1 MTSETYKYWLKKVLL
16 FCLMGMIVIFL
27 TAKGALAHSNLQKSE
42 KLEIFESIGGNF
54 TLQSS
59 RNHLAS
65 LKDYHGQVVVM
76 FFGYTAC
83 PDTCSITMAVLKQV
97 IEKLGKRM
105 DQVQPLFI
113 TVDPKRD
120 TPEQMKNYLSF
131 FHPNFIGLT
140 GTKEEILEVAENYGS
155 AYMKNPTIDSE
166 SSYLM
171 IHTGYVYLIDQ
182 SGQVRAIYPKNTE
195 VKQMVHDIYG
205 LLNQVNPL
213 EG

>member
-1 MTSETYKYWLKKVLL
+1 MISENYKYWLKKVLL

-42 KLEIFESIGGNF
+42 KLEIYESIGGNF

-59 RNHLAS
+59 RNHLVS
-65 LKDYHGQVVVM
+65 LKDYHGQVVVV
-76 FFGYTAC
+76 FFGYTTC
-83 PDTCSITMAVLKQV
+83 PDTCSITMNVLKQV

-120 TPEQMKNYLSF
+120 TPEQMKNYLNI

-140 GTKEEILEVAENYGS
+140 GTKEVILEVAKNYGS
-155 AYMKNPTIDSE
+155 SYMKNPTIDSE
-166 SSYLM
+166 FSYLM
-171 IHTGYVYLIDQ
+171 IHTGYVFLIDQ
-182 SGQVRAIYPKNTE
+182 LGQVRAIYPKYTE
-195 VKQMVHDIYG
+195 DKQIVHDISG
-205 LLNQVNPL
+205 LLL
-213 EG
+213 SG

>member
-1 MTSETYKYWLKKVLL
+1 ML
-16 FCLMGMIVIFL
+16 GMIGICQISNI
-27 TAKGALAHSNLQKSE
+27 TLAHSNLQKPE
-42 KLEIFESIGGNF
+42 KLEIYEGIGGNF
-54 TLQSS
+54 SLQSS

-120 TPEQMKNYLSF
+120 TPEQMKTYLSF

-166 SSYLM
+166 FSYLM

-195 VKQMVHDIYG
+195 VKQIVHDIYG
-205 LLNQVNPL
+205 LLL
-213 EG
+213 SG

>member
-1 MTSETYKYWLKKVLL
+1 MIYKTYKYLKRSGLL
-16 FCLMGMIVIFL
+16 VFMLGMIYISQNSNV
-27 TAKGALAHSNLQKSE
+27 TLAHSNLQKPE
-42 KLEIFESIGGNF
+42 KLEIYESIGGNF
-54 TLQSS
+54 SLQSS

-166 SSYLM
+166 FSYLM

-205 LLNQVNPL
+205 LLL
-213 EG
+213 SG

>member
-1 MTSETYKYWLKKVLL
+1 MIYKTYKYLQRKELL
-16 FCLMGMIVIFL
+16 VFKLGMIGICL
-27 TAKGALAHSNLQKSE
+27 TANVALSHSNLQKSE
-42 KLEIFESIGGNF
+42 KLEVYEGIGGNF

-83 PDTCSITMAVLKQV
+83 PDTCSITMSVLKQV

-120 TPEQMKNYLSF
+120 TPEQMKTYLSL

-166 SSYLM
+166 FSYLM

-182 SGQVRAIYPKNTE
+182 SGHVRAIYPKNTE
-195 VKQMVHDIYG
+195 VKQIVHDING
-205 LLNQVNPL
+205 LLL
-213 EG
+213 SG

>member
-1 MTSETYKYWLKKVLL
+1 MIYKTYKYLQRKELL
-16 FCLMGMIVIFL
+16 VFKLGMIGICF
-27 TAKGALAHSNLQKSE
+27 TANVALAHSNFQKSE
-42 KLEIFESIGGNF
+42 KLEIYEGIGGNF

-65 LKDYHGQVVVM
+65 LKDFHGQVVVM

-83 PDTCSITMAVLKQV
+83 PDTCSITMTVLKQV

-120 TPEQMKNYLSF
+120 TPEQMKTYLSF

-166 SSYLM
+166 YSYLM

-182 SGQVRAIYPKNTE
+182 SGHVRAIYPKNTE
-195 VKQMVHDIYG
+195 VKQIVHDIYG
-205 LLNQVNPL
+205 LLL
-213 EG
+213 SG

>member
-1 MTSETYKYWLKKVLL
+1 MIYKTYKYLQRSGLL
-16 FCLMGMIVIFL
+16 VFMLGMIYISQNSNV
-27 TAKGALAHSNLQKSE
+27 TLAHSNLQKPE
-42 KLEIFESIGGNF
+42 KLEIYESIGGNF

-166 SSYLM
+166 FSYLM

-195 VKQMVHDIYG
+195 VKQIVHDIYG
-205 LLNQVNPL
+205 LLL
-213 EG
+213 SG

>member
-1 MTSETYKYWLKKVLL
+1 MIYKTYKYLQRKELL
-16 FCLMGMIVIFL
+16 VFKLGMIVICL
-27 TAKGALAHSNLQKSE
+27 TANVALAHSNLQKLE
-42 KLEIFESIGGNF
+42 KLEIYEGIGGNF

-120 TPEQMKNYLSF
+120 TPEQMKTYLSF

-166 SSYLM
+166 FSYLM

-182 SGQVRAIYPKNTE
+182 SGHVRAIYPKNTE
-195 VKQMVHDIYG
+195 VKQIVHDIYG
-205 LLNQVNPL
+205 LLL
-213 EG
+213 SG

>member
-1 MTSETYKYWLKKVLL
+1 MIYKTYKYLQRKELL
-16 FCLMGMIVIFL
+16 VFKLGMIGICL
-27 TAKGALAHSNLQKSE
+27 TANVVLAHSNLQKSE

-155 AYMKNPTIDSE
+155 AFMKNPTIDSE
-166 SSYLM
+166 YSYLM

-182 SGQVRAIYPKNTE
+182 SGHVRAIYPKNTE
-195 VKQMVHDIYG
+195 VKQIVHDIYG
-205 LLNQVNPL
+205 LLL
-213 EG
+213 SG

>member
-1 MTSETYKYWLKKVLL
+1 MVFML
-16 FCLMGMIVIFL
+16 GMIGTFL
-27 TAKGALAHSNLQKSE
+27 TANMTLAHSNLQKSE
-42 KLEIFESIGGNF
+42 KLDIFEGIGGNF

-166 SSYLM
+166 FSYLM

-195 VKQMVHDIYG
+195 VKQIVHDIYG
-205 LLNQVNPL
+205 LLL
-213 EG
+213 SG

>member
-1 MTSETYKYWLKKVLL
+1 MISETDKYLQRRRLL
-16 FCLMGMIVIFL
+16 VFMLGMIGTFL
-27 TAKGALAHSNLQKSE
+27 TANMTLAHSNLQKSE
-42 KLEIFESIGGNF
+42 KLDIFEGIGGNF
-54 TLQSS
+54 SLQSS

-166 SSYLM
+166 FSYLM

-182 SGQVRAIYPKNTE
+182 SGHVRAIYPKNTE
-195 VKQMVHDIYG
+195 VKQIVHDIYG
-205 LLNQVNPL
+205 LLL
-213 EG
+213 SG

>member
-1 MTSETYKYWLKKVLL
+1 M
-16 FCLMGMIVIFL
+16 
-27 TAKGALAHSNLQKSE
+27 ALAHSNLQKSE
-42 KLEIFESIGGNF
+42 KLEIYEGIGGNF
-54 TLQSS
+54 TQQSS
-59 RNHLAS
+59 RNHLVS

-171 IHTGYVYLIDQ
+171 FHTGYVYLIDQ

-195 VKQMVHDIYG
+195 VKQIVNDISG
-205 LLNQVNPL
+205 LLL
-213 EG
+213 SG

>member
-1 MTSETYKYWLKKVLL
+1 MIYKTYKYLQRKELL
-16 FCLMGMIVIFL
+16 VFKLGMIGICL
-27 TAKGALAHSNLQKSE
+27 TANMALAQSNLQKSE
-42 KLEIFESIGGNF
+42 KLDIYEDIGGNF

-171 IHTGYVYLIDQ
+171 FHTGYVYLIDQ

-195 VKQMVHDIYG
+195 VKQIVNDISG
-205 LLNQVNPL
+205 LLL
-213 EG
+213 SG

>member
-1 MTSETYKYWLKKVLL
+1 MIYKTYKYLQRRELL
-16 FCLMGMIVIFL
+16 VFKLGMIGICL
-27 TAKGALAHSNLQKSE
+27 TANMALANSNLQKSE
-42 KLEIFESIGGNF
+42 KLEIYEGIGGNF

-59 RNHLAS
+59 RNHLVS

-171 IHTGYVYLIDQ
+171 FHTGYVYLIDQ

-195 VKQMVHDIYG
+195 VKQIVNDISG
-205 LLNQVNPL
+205 LLL
-213 EG
+213 SG

>member
-1 MTSETYKYWLKKVLL
+1 MIYKTYKYLQRSGLL
-16 FCLMGMIVIFL
+16 VFMLGMIGICQISNI
-27 TAKGALAHSNLQKSE
+27 TLAHSNLQKPE
-42 KLEIFESIGGNF
+42 KLEIYEGIGGNF

-120 TPEQMKNYLSF
+120 TPERMKTYLSF

-166 SSYLM
+166 FSYLM

-182 SGQVRAIYPKNTE
+182 SGHVRAIYPKNTE
-195 VKQMVHDIYG
+195 VKQIIHDING
-205 LLNQVNPL
+205 LLL
-213 EG
+213 SG

>member
-1 MTSETYKYWLKKVLL
+1 MIYKTYKYLQRKELL
-16 FCLMGMIVIFL
+16 VFKLGMIGICL
-27 TAKGALAHSNLQKSE
+27 TANVALAHSNLQKSE

-76 FFGYTAC
+76 FFGYTTC

-120 TPEQMKNYLSF
+120 TPEQMKTYLSF

-140 GTKEEILEVAENYGS
+140 GTKEEILEVAENS
-155 AYMKNPTIDSE
+155 FEKVCLVNISKIFSVHMKVQQEDHNLKNPLSDRTLP
-166 SSYLM
+166 Y
-171 IHTGYVYLIDQ
+171 Q
-182 SGQVRAIYPKNTE
+182 
-195 VKQMVHDIYG
+195 
-205 LLNQVNPL
+205 
-213 EG
+213 

>member
-1 MTSETYKYWLKKVLL
+1 MIYKTYKYLQRKELL
-16 FCLMGMIVIFL
+16 VFKLGMIGICL
-27 TAKGALAHSNLQKSE
+27 TANVALSHSNLQKSE
-42 KLEIFESIGGNF
+42 KLEIYEGIGGNF

-171 IHTGYVYLIDQ
+171 FHTGYVYLIDQ

-195 VKQMVHDIYG
+195 VKQIVNDISG
-205 LLNQVNPL
+205 LLL
-213 EG
+213 SG

>member
-1 MTSETYKYWLKKVLL
+1 MIYKTYKYLQRKELL
-16 FCLMGMIVIFL
+16 VFKLGMIGICL
-27 TAKGALAHSNLQKSE
+27 TANVALAHSNLQKSE
-42 KLEIFESIGGNF
+42 KLKIFESIGGNF

-166 SSYLM
+166 FSYLM

-182 SGQVRAIYPKNTE
+182 SGHVRAIYPKNTE
-195 VKQMVHDIYG
+195 VKQIVHDIYG
-205 LLNQVNPL
+205 LLL
-213 EG
+213 SG

>member
-1 MTSETYKYWLKKVLL
+1 MIYKTYKYLQRSGLL
-16 FCLMGMIVIFL
+16 VFMLGMIGICQISNI
-27 TAKGALAHSNLQKSE
+27 TLAHSNLQKPE
-42 KLEIFESIGGNF
+42 KLEIYEGIGGNF
-54 TLQSS
+54 SLQSS

-171 IHTGYVYLIDQ
+171 FHTGYVYLIDQ

-195 VKQMVHDIYG
+195 VKQIVHDIYG
-205 LLNQVNPL
+205 LLL
-213 EG
+213 SG

>member
-1 MTSETYKYWLKKVLL
+1 M
-16 FCLMGMIVIFL
+16 
-27 TAKGALAHSNLQKSE
+27 ALDHSNLQESE
-42 KLEIFESIGGNF
+42 KLEVFESIGGNF

-65 LKDYHGQVVVM
+65 LEDYHGQVVVM

-120 TPEQMKNYLSF
+120 TPEQMKTYLSF

-166 SSYLM
+166 FSYLM
-171 IHTGYVYLIDQ
+171 IHTGYVYLIDK
-182 SGQVRAIYPKNTE
+182 SGHVRAIYPKNTE
-195 VKQMVHDIYG
+195 VKQIVHDIKG
-205 LLNQVNPL
+205 LLL
-213 EG
+213 SG

>member
-1 MTSETYKYWLKKVLL
+1 MIYKTYKYLQRKELL
-16 FCLMGMIVIFL
+16 VFKLGMIGICL
-27 TAKGALAHSNLQKSE
+27 TANVALAHPNLQKSE
-42 KLEIFESIGGNF
+42 KLEIYESIGGNF

-195 VKQMVHDIYG
+195 VKQIVHDIYG
-205 LLNQVNPL
+205 LLL
-213 EG
+213 SG

>member
-1 MTSETYKYWLKKVLL
+1 MIYKTYKYLQRKELL
-16 FCLMGMIVIFL
+16 VFKLGMIGICL
-27 TAKGALAHSNLQKSE
+27 TANVALAHSNLQESE
-42 KLEIFESIGGNF
+42 KLAVYEGIGGNF

-120 TPEQMKNYLSF
+120 TPEQMKTYLSF

-166 SSYLM
+166 FSYLM

-195 VKQMVHDIYG
+195 VKQIVHDIHG
-205 LLNQVNPL
+205 LLL
-213 EG
+213 SG

>member
-1 MTSETYKYWLKKVLL
+1 MIYKTYKYLQRKELL
-16 FCLMGMIVIFL
+16 VFKLGMIGICL
-27 TAKGALAHSNLQKSE
+27 TANMALAHSNLQKPE
-42 KLEIFESIGGNF
+42 KLEIYEGIGGNF

-97 IEKLGKRM
+97 IEELGKRM
-105 DQVQPLFI
+105 NQVQPLFI

-195 VKQMVHDIYG
+195 VKQIVHDIYG
-205 LLNQVNPL
+205 LLL
-213 EG
+213 SG

>member
-1 MTSETYKYWLKKVLL
+1 MIYKTYKYLQRRELL
-16 FCLMGMIVIFL
+16 VFKLGMIGICL
-27 TAKGALAHSNLQKSE
+27 TANMALAHSNLQKSE
-42 KLEIFESIGGNF
+42 KLEIYEGIGGNF

-59 RNHLAS
+59 RNHLVS

-140 GTKEEILEVAENYGS
+140 GT
-155 AYMKNPTIDSE
+155 
-166 SSYLM
+166 
-171 IHTGYVYLIDQ
+171 
-182 SGQVRAIYPKNTE
+182 
-195 VKQMVHDIYG
+195 
-205 LLNQVNPL
+205 
-213 EG
+213 

>member
-1 MTSETYKYWLKKVLL
+1 MIYKTYKYLQRKELL
-16 FCLMGMIVIFL
+16 VFKLGMIGICL
-27 TAKGALAHSNLQKSE
+27 TANAVLAHSNLQKSE
-42 KLEIFESIGGNF
+42 KLEIYESIGGNF

-166 SSYLM
+166 YSYLM

-195 VKQMVHDIYG
+195 VKQIVHDIYG
-205 LLNQVNPL
+205 LLL
-213 EG
+213 SG

>member
-1 MTSETYKYWLKKVLL
+1 MIYKTYKYLQRSGLL
-16 FCLMGMIVIFL
+16 VFMLGMIGICQISNI
-27 TAKGALAHSNLQKSE
+27 TLAHSNLQKPE
-42 KLEIFESIGGNF
+42 KLEIYEGIGGNF
-54 TLQSS
+54 SLQSS

-166 SSYLM
+166 FSYLM

-195 VKQMVHDIYG
+195 VKQIVHDIYG
-205 LLNQVNPL
+205 LLL
-213 EG
+213 SG

>member
-1 MTSETYKYWLKKVLL
+1 MIYKTYKYLQRRELL
-16 FCLMGMIVIFL
+16 VFKLGMIGICL
-27 TAKGALAHSNLQKSE
+27 TANMALAHSNLQKSE
-42 KLEIFESIGGNF
+42 KLEIYEGIGGNF

-59 RNHLAS
+59 RNHLVS

-76 FFGYTAC
+76 FFGYTSC

-171 IHTGYVYLIDQ
+171 FHTGYVYLIDQ

-195 VKQMVHDIYG
+195 VKQIVNDISG
-205 LLNQVNPL
+205 LLL
-213 EG
+213 SG

>member
-1 MTSETYKYWLKKVLL
+1 MIYKTYKYLQRKELL
-16 FCLMGMIVIFL
+16 VFKLGMIGICL
-27 TAKGALAHSNLQKSE
+27 TANVALAHSNLQKLE
-42 KLEIFESIGGNF
+42 KLEIYESIGGNF

-120 TPEQMKNYLSF
+120 TPEQMKTYLSF

-166 SSYLM
+166 FSYLM

-195 VKQMVHDIYG
+195 VKQIVHDIYG
-205 LLNQVNPL
+205 LLL
-213 EG
+213 SG

>member
-1 MTSETYKYWLKKVLL
+1 MVFML
-16 FCLMGMIVIFL
+16 GMIGICQISN
-27 TAKGALAHSNLQKSE
+27 TTLAHSNLQNPE
-42 KLEIFESIGGNF
+42 KLEIYEGIGGNF
-54 TLQSS
+54 SLQSS

-65 LKDYHGQVVVM
+65 LKDYHGQVVIM
-76 FFGYTAC
+76 FFGYTSC

-166 SSYLM
+166 FSYLM

-182 SGQVRAIYPKNTE
+182 SGHVRAIYPKNTE
-195 VKQMVHDIYG
+195 VKQIVHDING
-205 LLNQVNPL
+205 LLL
-213 EG
+213 SG

>member
-1 MTSETYKYWLKKVLL
+1 MIYKTYKYLQRRELL
-16 FCLMGMIVIFL
+16 VFKLGMIGIYL
-27 TAKGALAHSNLQKSE
+27 TANMALAHSNLQESE
-42 KLEIFESIGGNF
+42 KLEIYESIGGNF

-59 RNHLAS
+59 RNHLTS
-65 LKDYHGQVVVM
+65 LKDFHGQVVVM

-120 TPEQMKNYLSF
+120 TPEQMKTYLSF

-166 SSYLM
+166 YSYLM

-182 SGQVRAIYPKNTE
+182 SGHVRAIYPKNTE
-195 VKQMVHDIYG
+195 VKQIVHDIYG
-205 LLNQVNPL
+205 LLL
-213 EG
+213 SG

>member
-1 MTSETYKYWLKKVLL
+1 MIYKTYKYLQRKELL
-16 FCLMGMIVIFL
+16 VFKLGMIGICL
-27 TAKGALAHSNLQKSE
+27 TANVALAHSNLKKLE
-42 KLEIFESIGGNF
+42 KLEIYEGIGGNF

-120 TPEQMKNYLSF
+120 TPEQMKTYLSF

-155 AYMKNPTIDSE
+155 AFMKNPTMDSE
-166 SSYLM
+166 FSYLM

-182 SGQVRAIYPKNTE
+182 SGHVRAIYPKNTE
-195 VKQMVHDIYG
+195 VKQIVHDIYG
-205 LLNQVNPL
+205 LLL
-213 EG
+213 SG